1 MSLGTVTALIRDGVF
16 LVLKLSSPILI
27 AALVVGLIVA
37 IIQAVTSIQ
46 EQTLTFVPKLLVI
59 LIALV
64 LLGSWMFA
72 SLRSYTINLF
82 EMIPE
87 NWKCILLH
95 TTIIDIPKQ
104 KPKGEM
110 YFYYIPKGILFFR
123 CLKDMI

>member
-27 AALVVGLIVA
+27 SALVVGLIVA

-72 SLRSYTINLF
+72 SLRSYTVSLF
-82 EMIPE
+82 EMIP
-87 NWKCILLH
+87 
-95 TTIIDIPKQ
+95 
-104 KPKGEM
+104 
-110 YFYYIPKGILFFR
+110 
-123 CLKDMI
+123 DMAR

>member
-16 LVLKLSSPILI
+16 LVLKLSGPILI

-72 SLRSYTINLF
+72 SLRSYTINIF
-82 EMIPE
+82 EMIP
-87 NWKCILLH
+87 
-95 TTIIDIPKQ
+95 
-104 KPKGEM
+104 
-110 YFYYIPKGILFFR
+110 
-123 CLKDMI
+123 DMAK